1 MPLAVRTDVI
11 DQILAIATHPA
22 YDCDTAKFSVEMIVN
37 LTQSPE
43 THPYIATREIAEKLL
58 EVCDQR
64 HKMTIQQSTLSQQRK
79 KKDLM
84 IVNVLKYAVIV
95 KTLLH
100 RHCSN
105 NILSLWMLH
114 NYNAVHVGLN

>member
-1 MPLAVRTDVI
+1 M
-11 DQILAIATHPA
+11 HPA
-22 YDCDTAKFSVEMIVN
+22 YDCDTAHTSVEVIVN
-37 LTQSPE
+37 LAQSPK
-43 THPYIATREIAEKLL
+43 THPYIVTREIAEKLL

-84 IVNVLKYAVIV
+84 IVNVLKYVVIV

-105 NILSLWMLH
+105 NILRLWMLH
-114 NYNAVHVGLN
+114 NYNAVYVGLN